1 MLKSTLGIAR
11 QSSGEKFAIFSLKL
25 RSHVRILI
33 NRMWAIL
40 KKKKAE
46 DFGTSEDSRLATQN
60 DSKSIQDTT

>member
-11 QSSGEKFAIFSLKL
+11 QSSGEKFAIFSLKP

-40 KKKKAE
+40 KKKKTE